1 MLVSGIVVHLFFF
14 CEKWFRQGVLS
25 TESQNHTKSVIC
37 WPFGDRLYFGKY
49 KDIHFSKG
57 HKCGDQMKHPFGKSW
72 LTMAWGQHPSEWSRD
87 FTEVLCHCQQRAV
100 ESALVGDLVLWGQ
113 FLEAWKCNGMD
124 SHSQDFSE
132 KVADQLGCDRPW
144 NHLKSGFRF
153 LNQAARL
160 YTVYLLR
167 WHLVASKTSWILSV
181 VWWLGTCC
189 TCVYIVYRDNR
200 YIHIYIYMYF

>member
-1 MLVSGIVVHLFFF
+1 
-14 CEKWFRQGVLS
+14 
-25 TESQNHTKSVIC
+25 
-37 WPFGDRLYFGKY
+37 
-49 KDIHFSKG
+49 
-57 HKCGDQMKHPFGKSW
+57 MKHPFGKSW

-200 YIHIYIYMYF
+200 YIHIYVFLNIYIYIYIHWIWHIPAPQGIYAMCWCHAPYNNGTCTEEGPFTIPGGVLIRQKLVLVYLYEG